1 MFVTYVLYSN
11 TFDKIYIGYTAN
23 LIDRFKSHN
32 QMATKG
38 YTNKYRPWMVI
49 HVEFYD
55 RKELA
60 LKREKELKTS
70 RGRNFIREQIKI
82 FGLLSVS

>member
-1 MFVTYVLYSN
+1 
-11 TFDKIYIGYTAN
+11 
-23 LIDRFKSHN
+23 
-32 QMATKG
+32 MATKG

-49 HVEFYD
+49 HVEFFD